1 MIRRSLWILLIMF
14 AVAVPVGAQESDGSI
29 RLYMRCQGKSI
40 AGGAVT
46 IYNVSNMDLSDTP
59 EQLQRQF
66 QAAGITGKTAVI
78 RNDGTACFTNL
89 EKGYYLLVQE
99 TAPKG
104 YLAMRPFFISIPS
117 EIDDQVQYHI
127 EARPKLQQIPEEN
140 LPQTGQLQW
149 PVWLLL
155 GMGMIAMGTGTLLLK
170 RK

>member
-1 MIRRSLWILLIMF
+1 MFLILFL
-14 AVAVPVGAQESDGSI
+14 VALPVSAQEAGGSI
-29 RLYMRCQGKSI
+29 RLYMYCQGKPV

-59 EQLQRQF
+59 EQLLQQLP
-66 QAAGITGKTAVI
+66 ASGSTGKTAVI
-78 RNDGTACFTNL
+78 GDDGTACFTNL

-104 YLAMRPFFISIPS
+104 YFAMRPFFVSIPS
-117 EIDDQVQYHI
+117 EIDDQAQYHI
-127 EARPKLQQIPEEN
+127 EAHPKLQQIPEEN

-149 PVWLLL
+149 PAWLLA
-155 GMGMIAMGTGTLLLK
+155 GMGLVAMGMGTLLLK